1 MIFRD
6 ALYERVWSTPMQK
19 LATEFSV
26 SGSYLSRV
34 CSYLDIP
41 KPGRGYWAKHAAGK
55 RTQKIPLPPQR
66 PGFPTSWQKGIDI
79 SVAFQRSEEKL
90 ARLRLPDSNEGDG
103 IHYLLR
109 DARVHFEKTRT
120 ADKGDYL
127 RPFKRVLVDI
137 RSSAK
142 SFDRAFELANFIFRK
157 LDAAKLR
164 VGIAGAHDRLYGCD
178 VDEREVPRKEPHH
191 RYPGLWS
198 PDRPTVIYG
207 PNATIGVALIEMSEL
222 IRLRYVNGEYIRD
235 EDYQPT
241 SKSRYLTDHSW
252 TTDKEIPSG
261 RFRLVLFSPH
271 PSVHWTESFQET
283 KSKTLESQ
291 VGRIVSR
298 VKSAS
303 KELVAQIEEA
313 RQQAE
318 IAHQQ
323 YLERERIR
331 QEEEHRTR
339 LIAAREESE
348 KLLRQGIVRWG
359 ELKLLADFLQNA
371 EKAIDG
377 LPSETAMLM
386 AERLRLAREM
396 LGSINPLD
404 FLKIWKTPDEIY
416 K

>member
-1 MIFRD
+1 MISRD

-19 LATEFSV
+19 LAKEFSV

-41 KPGRGYWAKHAAGK
+41 KPGLGYWAKHAAGK
-55 RTQKIPLPPQR
+55 RTQKTPLPPPR
-66 PGFPTSWQKGIDI
+66 PGFPTSWQKGVDI
-79 SVAFQRSEEKL
+79 SIAFQRSESKL
-90 ARLRLPDSNEGDG
+90 ARLRLPDSNDGDG

-120 ADKGDYL
+120 ADEGDYL

-137 RSSAK
+137 RSS
-142 SFDRAFELANFIFRK
+142 STSLDRAFELANFVFRK
-157 LDAAKLR
+157 LDSARLR
-164 VGIAGAHDRLYGCD
+164 VGIAGAHDRLHGCD

-222 IRLRYVNGEYIRD
+222 VWLRYVNGKYIRD
-235 EDYQPT
+235 EDYKPT
-241 SKSRYLTDHSW
+241 SKSRYPSDHSW
-252 TTDKEIPSG
+252 TTDKDIPSG

-271 PSVHWTESFQET
+271 PSVHWTEAFQET

-318 IAHQQ
+318 IAHQR
-323 YLERERIR
+323 YLERERVR
-331 QEEEHRTR
+331 QEEEHRR
-339 LIAAREESE
+339 QLIAAREESE
-348 KLLRQGIVRWG
+348 KLLRRGIVRWG
-359 ELKLLADFLQNA
+359 ELRTLADFLQNA
-371 EKAIDG
+371 EKAIEV
-377 LPSETAMLM
+377 LPTETAMPM

-396 LGSINPLD
+396 LGSIDPLD
-404 FLKIWKTPDEIY
+404 FLKMWKTPDEIY
-416 K
+416 T